1 MVLTTVQII
10 SFLILRVS
18 TTDFG
23 RTDLDRVLQSSPA
36 KSSFDP
42 LLSEFVWFSSFTSP
56 DEVNSNHGASFILVR
71 PYMLHGSLEP
81 LTHMVM
87 GGESDKAPE
96 APKMAIRL

>member
-1 MVLTTVQII
+1 MVLKTVQIF
-10 SFLILRVS
+10 SVVFLRCSIIAV
-18 TTDFG
+18 G
-23 RTDLDRVLQSSPA
+23 RTDLDRFLHSSPA

-56 DEVNSNHGASFILVR
+56 DEVVSNNGASFVLVR
-71 PYMLHGSLEP
+71 PYMLPGSLEP

-87 GGESDKAPE
+87 GRESDKAPE